1 MKRRAFVAL
10 ASGASVAGPM
20 AARAQRP
27 PVPIGFMYSGVA
39 GSPAATR
46 VIGLI
51 KQGLGENGLTEGRDY
66 RLEVRFAD
74 GDYQRFPAMARELAQ
89 AGARVILASTVPS
102 VRAAQAL
109 DPPVPVVITVVLDPV
124 GNGLIDS
131 LARPGRNTTGVALL
145 NADLTLK
152 LLELQRAVLPK
163 AKVVAAFYNP
173 ATPANT
179 AALGKLQSQAGA
191 VGFTVLLAPLKS
203 PDELDAVF
211 AMLAD
216 RAPDTLQIL
225 QDAGTLDMAGRIT
238 ALALKHRLP
247 TFAESSLIPRNGGLL
262 SYGPQTQALFLR
274 TGYYVARIL
283 AGTKPADLPVEQPS
297 LFELIINLRTA
308 KALGLEIPATLLAQ
322 ADTVIE

>member
-1 MKRRAFVAL
+1 MKRRTFVAL
-10 ASGASVAGPM
+10 SSGATVVGSITTGAQKP
-20 AARAQRP
+20 AA
-27 PVPIGFMYSGVA
+27 PIGFMYSGAA
-39 GSPAATR
+39 GSAAATR

-51 KQGLGENGLTEGRDY
+51 KQGLGENGLVEGRDY
-66 RLEVRFAD
+66 VLEVRFAD
-74 GDYQRFPAMARELAQ
+74 GDYQRFPAMARELVQ

-109 DPPVPVVITVVLDPV
+109 DPPVPVVIAVVLDPV

-131 LARPGRNTTGVALL
+131 LASPGRNTTGVALM

-163 AKVVAAFYNP
+163 AKVVAALFNP
-173 ATPANT
+173 ATPANS
-179 AALGKLQSQAGA
+179 AALGKLQSQAGTA
-191 VGFTVLLAPLKS
+191 GFTVLPAALKS
-203 PDELDAVF
+203 PDELDSVF
-211 AMLAD
+211 SMLAE

-225 QDAGTLDMAGRIT
+225 QDAGTLDLAGRIT

-262 SYGPQTQALFLR
+262 SYGPQTQALFRR

-283 AGTKPADLPVEQPS
+283 GGTKLADLPVEQPS

-308 KALGLEIPATLLAQ
+308 KTLGLDIPATLLAQ

>member
-1 MKRRAFVAL
+1 MKRRAFIAL
-10 ASGASVAGPM
+10 ASVAAPVV
-20 AARAQRP
+20 ARAQKAP
-27 PVPIGFMYSGVA
+27 PTVGFMYSGAA

-51 KQGLGENGLTEGRDY
+51 KQGLTENGLTEGRDY
-66 RLEVRFAD
+66 RLEIRFAD

-109 DPPVPVVITVVLDPV
+109 DPPVPVVITLVLDPL

-145 NADLTLK
+145 NADLSLK
-152 LLELQRAVLPK
+152 LLELQRTVLPK
-163 AKVVAAFYNP
+163 AQVVAALYNP
-173 ATPANT
+173 ASPAN
-179 AALGKLQSQAGA
+179 AVALGKLQSQAGTL
-191 VGFTVLLAPLKS
+191 GLTVLPAALKS
-203 PDELDAVF
+203 PDELDSVF
-211 AMLAD
+211 SMLAE
-216 RAPDTLQIL
+216 RTPDTLQIV

-247 TFAESSLIPRNGGLL
+247 TFAETSLIPRNGGLL
-262 SYGPQTQALFLR
+262 SYGPQTQALLLR

-283 AGTKPADLPVEQPS
+283 GGTKPADLPVEQPS
-297 LFELIINLRTA
+297 LFELVINLRTA
-308 KALGLEIPATLLAQ
+308 KVLGLDIPPTLLAQ